1 MSRLIAI
8 GVTGALVAA
17 TASLE
22 LIRPGF
28 LGLTFDVAV
37 KSGKWFVLAA
47 VIAWAGYMAC
57 RIKHHPAIRDAGVEL
72 VSHKRVEALRAQ
84 EAHLLGLLAERKILV
99 AAKNYNA
106 PTHPGDN

>member
-1 MSRLIAI
+1 VSRLNTI

-28 LGLTFDVAV
+28 LGLTFDVAI

-57 RIKHHPAIRDAGVEL
+57 RIKHHPAIRDAGVERF
-72 VSHKRVEALRAQ
+72 HEKRITAFRAH
-84 EAHLLGLLAERKILV
+84 ETARLTLMA
-99 AAKNYNA
+99 
-106 PTHPGDN
+106 PGDN